1 MQGCSGAEASLAF
14 QMLAA
19 VHSRHQAFQP
29 LGMRFEAVART
40 NYADQAFVVA
50 AEVLR
55 PRTEVVPAGCR
66 LVHHLQEPLAT
77 MHSEH

>member
-1 MQGCSGAEASLAF
+1 MRGCSGAEASPAF

-19 VHSRHQAFQP
+19 IHSHHQAFQP
-29 LGMRFEAVART
+29 LGMRFEAVVQT
-40 NYADQAFVVA
+40 NYADQAFVEA
-50 AEVLR
+50 AEALH